1 MSSRS
6 SRFARSIASRVLIA
20 GLLVAG
26 VCGVSATASFAAPLT
41 TAVAH
46 LPAPCNWTDSPYS
59 CLEFVGQQISGNAI
73 ALGQNIISHDGRRA
87 CALLTPDSQ
96 ALIVKEAREKFG
108 ASGTHD
114 DTCEKAIIAYYPGLP
129 RIEAYKTFEG
139 WAKIVRMSP
148 ISAANRLS
156 GFVNAPWLGHVVVE
170 YVGDRFRIN
179 LKASNIP
186 STA

>member
-6 SRFARSIASRVLIA
+6 SRFARSTASRVLIA

-26 VCGVSATASFAAPLT
+26 VCGVSATDSFAAPLT

-46 LPAPCNWTDSPYS
+46 LPVPCKWTDSPYS
-59 CLEFVGQQISGNAI
+59 CFEFVNQQISGHAI
-73 ALGQNIISHDGRRA
+73 DLGQQILSHDGRRA
-87 CALLTPDSQ
+87 CALLTADSQ
-96 ALIVKEAREKFG
+96 AFIVKEAREKFG
-108 ASGTHD
+108 ASGRHD
-114 DTCEKAIIAYYPGLP
+114 DTCEQAIIAYYPAFPHVEKDNFLAWANVVRRLP
-129 RIEAYKTFEG
+129 IA
-139 WAKIVRMSP
+139 S
-148 ISAANRLS
+148 ANRLS